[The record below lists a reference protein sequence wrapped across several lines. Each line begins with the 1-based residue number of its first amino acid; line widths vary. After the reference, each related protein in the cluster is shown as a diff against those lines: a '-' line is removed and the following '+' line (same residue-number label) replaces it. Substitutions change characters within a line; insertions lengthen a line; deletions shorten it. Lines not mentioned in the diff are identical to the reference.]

1 MDRAAHGNDP
11 LAGAIRAEQLRAIH
25 QNLPLVLIS
34 NVVIPLLTV
43 WALWDDIDHTLAL
56 GWLMLMLLVVA
67 LRAAGW
73 IAYRRATT
81 QSAAQARRWS
91 LWLIGSAF
99 ASGCLWGTAGVML
112 NVPDSPLPFSLII
125 LILAGMGAAAVISYA
140 AILPVFYAYFLPSLV
155 PFVVTALFGPAQIQF
170 VMAIAATIFIVAVS
184 ILARTMHRMLLQS
197 LRLRFE
203 NLDLVA
209 ELRAQKE
216 TAEQANAAKTRF
228 LAAASHDLRQPLHA
242 MGLFVSALAERV
254 RGAATRKLVT
264 QLIASTEALRSLLD
278 GLLDISRLD
287 ASVIHPR
294 IGDVPLQDLF
304 DRLAHDYAAVS
315 AEKGLRLR
323 FMPTRLTVRGDP
335 PLVERIMRNL
345 VANAVRYTDR
355 GGIVVGARRHRTGVR
370 LEVWDTGIGI
380 AANERERIFHEF
392 YQVGNPERDRGK
404 GLGLGLAIAQRLAH
418 LLGSHIEVGSTPG
431 HGSHFALTLPRGG
444 KSGTAPSA
452 APVMMPGR
460 LPAALIVVID
470 DEHTV
475 LQATQ
480 ALLEGWG
487 CETVLADSGAAAQA
501 ALAERGR
508 RPQLII
514 ADYRLRDG
522 ETGAGAIG
530 ALQAEHGADIPAILV
545 TGDTAP
551 ERLRE
556 AQASGYHLLAK
567 PLAPAQLRA
576 LVRYLLVERRS
587 MS

>member
-43 WALWDDIDHTLAL
+43 WALWDDVDHTLAL
-56 GWLMLMLLVVA
+56 GWLMLMLLVVT

-73 IAYRRATT
+73 IAYRRATP
-81 QSAAQARRWS
+81 QSAPQARRWS
-91 LWLIGSAF
+91 MWLVGSAF

-125 LILAGMGAAAVISYA
+125 LILAGMGAAAVISYG

-254 RGAATRKLVT
+254 RGAVTRKLVA
-264 QLIASTEALRSLLD
+264 QLGASMEALRGLLD

-287 ASVIHPR
+287 AGVVQPR
-294 IGDVPLQDLF
+294 IGDYALQELF
-304 DRLAHDYAAVS
+304 DRLAHDYAAA
-315 AEKGLRLR
+315 AEEKQLRLA
-323 FMPTRLTVRGDP
+323 FVRTKLVVRSDP
-335 PLVERIMRNL
+335 VLIERIARNL
-345 VANAVRYTDR
+345 VSNAIRYTRR
-355 GGIVVGARRHRTGVR
+355 GGVVVGARRRGSQVLVTVCDSGV
-370 LEVWDTGIGI
+370 GIVGEELT
-380 AANERERIFHEF
+380 NIFREF
-392 YQVGNPERDRGK
+392 YQIGNPERDRSK
-404 GLGLGLAIAQRLAH
+404 GLGLGLAIARRLAQ
-418 LLGSHIEVGSTPG
+418 LLDCRLDVVSIPDRGSAFTL
-431 HGSHFALTLPRGG
+431 ALPR
-444 KSGTAPSA
+444 SA
-452 APVMMPGR
+452 APITERPAVTTSTSNR
-460 LPAALIVVID
+460 LPAATILVID
-470 DEHTV
+470 DERAI
-475 LQATQ
+475 LDSMQ
-480 ALLEGWG
+480 ALLESWG
-487 CETVLADSGAAAQA
+487 CKAVLADSGESART
-501 ALAERGR
+501 ALARERGR
-508 RPQLII
+508 PDIII

-522 ETGAGAIG
+522 ERGADAIKC
-530 ALQAEHGADIPAILV
+530 LHAEHGADIPAIII

-556 AQASGYHLLAK
+556 AQASGYFLLAK

-576 LVRYLLVERRS
+576 LLRHVLSER
-587 MS
+587 